1 MEQFQFAYQAGLV
14 SQLPQHIQDLVKA
27 AEAAT
32 QKAYAPYSRFNVGA
46 AVLLTDGSV
55 LTGANHEN
63 ASFPAGI
70 CAERSVLGYLDMN
83 APEKVVAI
91 AVAYRTEGDFH
102 APLSPCGLCRQTILE
117 VQLHQDAP
125 IAVYMTSPD
134 GNMVMV
140 EDARH
145 LLPFFFSNDFLP
157 GNADA

>member
-1 MEQFQFAYQAGLV
+1 MEQYNFAYQTGLV
-14 SQLPQHIQDLVKA
+14 SQLPPHIQDLVKA

-32 QKAYAPYSRFNVGA
+32 QKSYAPYSRFNVGA
-46 AVLLTDGSV
+46 AVLLTDGTVMS
-55 LTGANHEN
+55 GSNHEN

-70 CAERSVLGYLDMN
+70 CAERSVLGYYDMN
-83 APEKVVAI
+83 GPEKITAI
-91 AVAYRTEGDFH
+91 AIAYRTEGDFH
-102 APLSPCGLCRQTILE
+102 APLSPCGLCRQTLLE

-134 GNMVMV
+134 GNMIMV
-140 EDARH
+140 EDARF